1 MRLAQSGCELDSE
14 LLVRV
19 AAHGLQSVTCALLV
33 SMTNTGASSLTPWS
47 SVKDQEQGAY
57 VWLDRPQTGPA
68 SLYNLIN
75 SDWISSPRNIVV
87 SFLFIDKS
95 AETFHHRFCVFGV
108 CLFRKKENDQSTNES
123 YGETWAEFLMIGQHV
138 CSNLWERLQDVTS
151 KASRGRGGCV
161 RLILVDY
168 CGVFCL
174 HDRQ

>member
-33 SMTNTGASSLTPWS
+33 CMTNTGASSLTPWS
-47 SVKDQEQGAY
+47 SVKDREQGAY
-57 VWLDRPQTGPA
+57 VWLDPSQTGPA

-108 CLFRKKENDQSTNES
+108 CLFVQKKRKWSVNKRT
-123 YGETWAEFLMIGQHV
+123 
-138 CSNLWERLQDVTS
+138 LWRDVGGVS
-151 KASRGRGGCV
+151 DDRSACVQQPLRKASGCDV
-161 RLILVDY
+161 
-168 CGVFCL
+168 
-174 HDRQ
+174 

>member
-19 AAHGLQSVTCALLV
+19 TAHGLQSVTCALLV

-57 VWLDRPQTGPA
+57 VWLDPSQTGPA

-75 SDWISSPRNIVV
+75 SDWISSPWNIVV

-95 AETFHHRFCVFGV
+95 AETFHHRFCAFGV
-108 CLFRKKENDQSTNES
+108 CLF
-123 YGETWAEFLMIGQHV
+123 V
-138 CSNLWERLQDVTS
+138 CSEKKKMISQQTNAVWQQWRDVGGVS
-151 KASRGRGGCV
+151 DDRSACVQQPLRKASGCDV
-161 RLILVDY
+161 
-168 CGVFCL
+168 
-174 HDRQ
+174 